1 MNRGSEFRKWDLHIH
16 SPYTVLNNQFS
27 KFEDGSPDIE
37 SFIQKIKDEDISAI
51 GLTNYFNFTDDDFNL
66 KTRLEENGIVTFL
79 NLEVR
84 LSNINKSDQLF
95 DYHIIFD
102 NTLDDGII
110 KNLLGELK
118 ANIGATEKA
127 FNRLSNKE
135 IESSAHVDFKSLNQI
150 LERNTELNGN
160 YLKGF
165 LSRGHGSATSDSD
178 SKNKAVYEQI
188 CVNSDFI
195 IHSSCNDSS
204 TCQDPKCKHMNI
216 ISDRE
221 YWLHKSD
228 YVRPLLQSSDSH
240 SLEGIGTKYSWI
252 KADLTFEGL
261 KQIIFE
267 PEHRICVGIGK
278 PVRTDNELI
287 IDRIEYDGDTILLS
301 DNLNTIIGGRST
313 GKSTL
318 LNSIAYKLNDS
329 ESKNK
334 YTYKDMENFHVFWKD
349 REEDD
354 TRKIQYLPQEHM
366 IQLANNTEKL
376 NFLVNEIIQSK
387 GLDEN
392 IKSYQQSHNK
402 IDIAIKGLL
411 NEFKENLQRQ
421 QNLVKPEFDK
431 KATNKRIIEL
441 HKKRDELLSA
451 VDIDDEEKKKF
462 EIDNSTIKKLQ
473 GEINRLEK
481 DFVFI
486 DNLFI
491 PNIAAYSKSN
501 SALEHSDEIRDIIN
515 SAVEDINQK
524 VQQTFEDKINIL
536 KQRLDDQI
544 YETKNKIGLIRDT
557 PDFKKFL
564 SYLQDNNE
572 LSFIEENIKQET
584 TILKKIESY
593 EQEISNLKTENDQ
606 LKQNIINQY
615 REYSK
620 IRKELLTSFDI
631 SESDLKITI
640 DFYLK
645 DLELEFDYINAQG
658 RSKAEFIEKLNFE
671 FDSMIDTIFE
681 DNSLKFNGNKTT
693 LDHIEKFFTTDFYS
707 YKFDIEY
714 QNDKFEQMSPGK
726 KAFVVLKLILD
737 FSNSRV
743 PVLIDQPEDSL
754 DNRAIYHE
762 LTAYIKQRKLKRQII
777 IVTHN
782 PNIVVSGDCE
792 NVIVAN
798 QHSENNP
805 NPHNKVFAYKNGAL
819 ENQIKEP
826 DSNFILNK
834 KCIKEHVCEI
844 LEGGIEAFKRREDK
858 YGIKIDNLNS
868 PKVIQE

>member
-37 SFIQKIKDEDISAI
+37 NFIQKIKDEDISAI

-102 NTLDDGII
+102 NALDEGII

-127 FNRLSNKE
+127 FNRLSKNE
-135 IESSAHVDFKSLNQI
+135 IEYSAHVDFKSLSQI
-150 LERNTELNGN
+150 LESNTELNGN

-178 SKNKAVYEQI
+178 PKNKAVYEQI

-204 TCQDPKCKHMNI
+204 TCVDPKCGHKNI
-216 ISDRE
+216 ISDRK
-221 YWLHKSD
+221 YWLENSK

-240 SLEGIGTKYSWI
+240 SIDTIGTKYSWI

-267 PEHRICVGIGK
+267 PKDRISVEINK
-278 PVRTDNELI
+278 PGRTEDELI
-287 IDRIEYDGDTILLS
+287 IDKIEYKGDTIFLS
-301 DNLNTIIGGRST
+301 ENLNTIIGGRST

-318 LNSIAYKLNDS
+318 LNSIAYKLKDS
-329 ESKNK
+329 ESKGK
-334 YTYKDMENFHVFWKD
+334 FTYPDIENFQVFWKD
-349 REEDD
+349 GEENDS
-354 TRKIQYLPQEHM
+354 RKVQYLPQEHM
-366 IQLANNTEKL
+366 IQLANNTDKL
-376 NFLVNEIIQSK
+376 NSLVNDIIQSK

-392 IKSYQQSHNK
+392 IKSYHESHSRLDNEINK
-402 IDIAIKGLL
+402 LL
-411 NEFKENLQRQ
+411 NQYKENLQSQ

-431 KATNKRIIEL
+431 NATSKRIAEL
-441 HKKRDELLSA
+441 QENRNKLLSV
-451 VDIDDEEKKKF
+451 VDIGDDEKSKF
-462 EIDNSTIKKLQ
+462 EKDNATLQ
-473 GEINRLEK
+473 NLEDEIQLINK
-481 DFVFI
+481 DLAFI
-486 DNLFI
+486 DDIRI
-491 PNIAAYSKSN
+491 PDVTLYSKSN
-501 SALEHSDEIRDIIN
+501 LTLECRAETKDIIESVLVDVN
-515 SAVEDINQK
+515 KKLQK
-524 VQQTFEDKINIL
+524 TFSEKISTVTENL
-536 KQRLDDQI
+536 KNEI
-544 YETKNKIGLIRDT
+544 AEKNKKIDSIKNT
-557 PDFKKFL
+557 PDFERFL
-564 SYLQDNNE
+564 SYLQDNEE
-572 LSFIEENIKQET
+572 LSKLDERIKQEII
-584 TILKKIESY
+584 ILNNINSY
-593 EQEISNLKTENDQ
+593 EKTLSNLNDRNNE
-606 LKQNIINQY
+606 LRRDIINKY
-615 REYSK
+615 KEYSK
-620 IRKELLTSFDI
+620 IREDLLTSFDI
-631 SESDLKITI
+631 SESELKITV

-645 DLELEFDYINAQG
+645 DLESEFDYVNAQG
-658 RSKAEFIEKLNFE
+658 RSKADFIEKLSND
-671 FDSMIDTIFE
+671 FDSIVNTIFE
-681 DNSLKFNGNKTT
+681 DDSLKFNGNRTI
-693 LDHIEKFFTTDFYS
+693 LDHIEKFFSTDFYV
-707 YKFDIEY
+707 YKFEIEY

-754 DNRAIYHE
+754 DNRAIFKD
-762 LTAYIKQRKLKRQII
+762 LTAYIKKSKLTRQII

-798 QHSENNP
+798 QHSEDSPNQNN
-805 NPHNKVFAYKNGAL
+805 KIFAYKNGAL
-819 ENQIKEP
+819 ENEKKEP
-826 DSNFILNK
+826 DSDFILNK

-858 YGIKIDNLNS
+858 YGIKADNINS
-868 PKVIQE
+868 QKVIEE

>member
-127 FNRLSNKE
+127 FNRLCNKE

-178 SKNKAVYEQI
+178 PKNKAVYEQI

-267 PEHRICVGIGK
+267 PEHRICVEIGK
-278 PVRTDNELI
+278 PVRTDDELI

-334 YTYKDMENFHVFWKD
+334 YTYKDMENFHVLWKD

-376 NFLVNEIIQSK
+376 NSLVNEIIQSK

-392 IKSYQQSHNK
+392 IKSYQQSHNQ
-402 IDIAIKGLL
+402 IDVAIKGLL
-411 NEFKENLQRQ
+411 NKFKENIQRQ

-491 PNIAAYSKSN
+491 SNIEAYSKSN

-536 KQRLDDQI
+536 KQRLNDQI
-544 YETKNKIGLIRDT
+544 YETKNKIDLIRDT

-593 EQEISNLKTENDQ
+593 EQEKSNLKIENNQ
-606 LKQNIINQY
+606 LKQDIINKY

-631 SESDLKITI
+631 SESDLKITV

-645 DLELEFDYINAQG
+645 DLELEFDYVNAQG

-798 QHSENNP
+798 QHSENSP

-826 DSNFILNK
+826 GSNFILNK

-844 LEGGIEAFKRREDK
+844 LEGGIEAFKKREDK
-858 YGIKIDNLNS
+858 YGIKIGDLNS
-868 PKVIQE
+868 QNIIQE

>member
-95 DYHIIFD
+95 DYRIIFD

-631 SESDLKITI
+631 SESDLKITV

>member
-37 SFIQKIKDEDISAI
+37 SFIQKIKDENISAI

-118 ANIGATEKA
+118 ANIGVTEKA

-135 IESSAHVDFKSLNQI
+135 IESFAHVDFKSLNQI
-150 LERNTELNGN
+150 LERDTELNGN

-178 SKNKAVYEQI
+178 PKNKAVYEQI

-267 PEHRICVGIGK
+267 PEHRICVEIGK
-278 PVRTDNELI
+278 PVRTDDELI

-334 YTYKDMENFHVFWKD
+334 YTYKDMENFHVLWKD

-354 TRKIQYLPQEHM
+354 TRKIQYLPQEYM

-376 NFLVNEIIQSK
+376 NSLVNEIIQSK

-392 IKSYQQSHNK
+392 IRRYQQSHNQ
-402 IDIAIKGLL
+402 IDVAIKGLL

-441 HKKRDELLSA
+441 HKKRDKLLSA

-462 EIDNSTIKKLQ
+462 EIDNFTIKKLQ
-473 GEINRLEK
+473 GGINRLEK

-491 PNIAAYSKSN
+491 PNIAACSKSN

-515 SAVEDINQK
+515 STVEDINQK

-536 KQRLDDQI
+536 KQRLNDQI
-544 YETKNKIGLIRDT
+544 YENKNKIDLIRDT

-572 LSFIEENIKQET
+572 LSLIEENIKQET

-593 EQEISNLKTENDQ
+593 EQEISNLKTENNR
-606 LKQNIINQY
+606 LKQNIINKY

-631 SESDLKITI
+631 SESDLKITV

-645 DLELEFDYINAQG
+645 DLELEFDYVNAQG
-658 RSKAEFIEKLNFE
+658 RSKAEFIEKLNFG

-798 QHSENNP
+798 QHSESSPNP
-805 NPHNKVFAYKNGAL
+805 NNKVFAYKNGAL

-844 LEGGIEAFKRREDK
+844 LEGGIEAFKKREDK
-858 YGIKIDNLNS
+858 YDIKIGDLNS
-868 PKVIQE
+868 QNIIQE

>member
-102 NTLDDGII
+102 NALDDGII

-127 FNRLSNKE
+127 FNRLSKNE
-135 IESSAHVDFKSLNQI
+135 IEYSAHVDFKSLSQI
-150 LERNTELNGN
+150 LESNTELNGN

-178 SKNKAVYEQI
+178 PKNKAVYEQI

-195 IHSSCNDSS
+195 IHSSCNNSS
-204 TCQDPKCKHMNI
+204 TCVDPKCRHKNI
-216 ISDRE
+216 KSDRE
-221 YWLHKSD
+221 YWLHSSD
-228 YVRPLLQSSDSH
+228 YIRPLLQSSDSH

-267 PEHRICVGIGK
+267 PEYRISVEIEK
-278 PVRTDNELI
+278 PVRSENELI
-287 IDRIEYDGDTILLS
+287 IDRIEYNGDTIFLS

-329 ESKNK
+329 ESKDK
-334 YTYKDMENFHVFWKD
+334 YAYENIENFHVFWKD
-349 REEDD
+349 GEEDNN
-354 TRKIQYLPQEHM
+354 RKIQYLPQEHM

-376 NFLVNEIIQSK
+376 NSLVNEIIQSK

-392 IKSYQQSHNK
+392 IKIYQQSHNQ
-402 IDIAIKGLL
+402 IDIEIKTLL
-411 NEFKENLQRQ
+411 NQFKENLQHH
-421 QNLVKPEFDK
+421 QNLVRPEFDK
-431 KATNKRIIEL
+431 NATYRRINEFQEKR
-441 HKKRDELLSA
+441 KKLLSA
-451 VDIDDEEKKKF
+451 VNIDDEEKEKF
-462 EIDNSTIKKLQ
+462 EIDNSNLKSLKDEIKL
-473 GEINRLEK
+473 IEK
-481 DFVFI
+481 DLAFI
-486 DNLFI
+486 DDIFI
-491 PNIAAYSKSN
+491 PNITLNSRSN
-501 SALEHSDEIRDIIN
+501 SPFDCSSAIKDSIEIVVKDVNEKIQEMFSEKIIIVRQSLN
-515 SAVEDINQK
+515 
-524 VQQTFEDKINIL
+524 
-536 KQRLDDQI
+536 
-544 YETKNKIGLIRDT
+544 NKITERIREIESIQNT

-564 SYLQDNNE
+564 SYLQDNKE
-572 LSFIEENIKQET
+572 LLKIEEDIKQENI
-584 TILKKIESY
+584 IL
-593 EQEISNLKTENDQ
+593 QNISNYEKELSNLNKENNQ
-606 LKQNIINQY
+606 IKQDIVAKY
-615 REYSK
+615 REYSQ
-620 IRKELLTSFDI
+620 IREELLTSFDI
-631 SESDLKITI
+631 SESDLKITV

-658 RSKAEFIEKLNFE
+658 RLKSEFIEKLNSN
-671 FDSMIDTIFE
+671 FDLMIDTIFE
-681 DNSLKFNGNKTT
+681 DSSLKFNGNKTK
-693 LDHIEKFFTTDFYS
+693 LEHIEKFFTTDFYS
-707 YKFDIEY
+707 YKFEIEY

-777 IVTHN
+777 LVTHN

-798 QHSENNP
+798 QHSEDCP
-805 NPHNKVFAYKNGAL
+805 NQNDLPFAYKNGAL
-819 ENQIKEP
+819 ENQNKEP
-826 DSNFILNK
+826 DSIFILNK

-844 LEGGIEAFKRREDK
+844 LEGGIEAFKKREDK
-858 YGIKIDNLNS
+858 YGIKADNINS
-868 PKVIQE
+868 QKVIEE

>member
-1 MNRGSEFRKWDLHIH
+1 MNRGSEFRKWDLHVH

-27 KFEDGSPDIE
+27 KLQDGTPDIDC
-37 SFIQKIKDEDISAI
+37 FIQKIKDENISAI
-51 GLTNYFNFTDDDFNL
+51 GLTNYFNFSDNDFNL
-66 KTRLEENGIVTFL
+66 KAKLEEEGIATFL

-102 NTLDDGII
+102 NTLDDDIV

-118 ANIGATEKA
+118 ANIGPYEKA
-127 FNRLSNKE
+127 FNRLSRDE
-135 IESSAHVDFKSLNQI
+135 IEFSANIDFKSLRTI
-150 LERNTELNGN
+150 LEGNAELNGN

-178 SKNKAVYEQI
+178 PKNQAVYEEI

-204 TCQDPKCKHMNI
+204 TCKDPKCKHRNI

-221 YWLHKSD
+221 YWLRSSK

-240 SLEGIGTKYSWI
+240 SLEEIGTKYSWI
-252 KADLTFEGL
+252 KSDLTFEGL

-267 PEHRICVGIGK
+267 PEYRICVEKERPI
-278 PVRTDNELI
+278 RTEDELI
-287 IDRIEYDGDTILLS
+287 IDKIQYDGETIFLS

-318 LNSIAYKLNDS
+318 LNSIAYKLNES
-329 ESKNK
+329 ESEGK
-334 YTYKDMENFHVFWKD
+334 YTFSDMENFHVFWKD
-349 REEDD
+349 GEEDD
-354 TRKIQYLPQEHM
+354 SRRIQYLPQEYM

-376 NFLVNEIIQSK
+376 NSLVNDIIQSK

-392 IKSYQQSHNK
+392 IKSYQQNHYQ
-402 IDIAIKGLL
+402 IDTEIKTLL
-411 NEFKENLQRQ
+411 NKFKENLQHQ
-421 QNLVKPEFDK
+421 QNLIKPEFDK
-431 KATNKRIIEL
+431 KATNRRIIEL
-441 HKKRDELLSA
+441 QEKRQNLLSA
-451 VDIDDEEKKKF
+451 VNIDDEEKKKF
-462 EIDNSTIKKLQ
+462 EIDISSLKQLEVEKSQI
-473 GEINRLEK
+473 EK
-481 DFVFI
+481 DI
-486 DNLFI
+486 LFI
-491 PNIAAYSKSN
+491 NDLFLPYLTVLSRSDLP
-501 SALEHSDEIRDIIN
+501 LEHSSEIGKFVNDAI
-515 SAVEDINQK
+515 EDINQRL
-524 VQQTFEDKINIL
+524 QEIFADKINIV
-536 KQRLDDQI
+536 KQRLNSKI
-544 YETKNKIGLIRDT
+544 IEITKKIDSIKNT
-557 PDFKKFL
+557 PDYKKFL
-564 SYLQDNNE
+564 SYLQDNKE
-572 LSFIEENIKQET
+572 LKKIEENIEKENI
-584 TILKKIESY
+584 ILQKLESY
-593 EQEISNLKTENDQ
+593 EKELLRLNTENNQ
-606 LKQNIINQY
+606 LKLDIINKY
-615 REYSK
+615 RKYSE
-620 IRKELLTSFDI
+620 IRKDLLTSFDI

-640 DFYLK
+640 DFYQK
-645 DLELEFDYINAQG
+645 NLEFEFDYINAQG
-658 RSKAEFIEKLNFE
+658 RSKADFIEKLNNE

-681 DNSLKFNGNKTT
+681 GNSLKFNGNKTK

-762 LTAYIKQRKLKRQII
+762 LTTYIKQTKLRRQII

-798 QHSENNP
+798 QHSEDSPNQNNKP
-805 NPHNKVFAYKNGAL
+805 FDYKNGAL
-819 ENQIKEP
+819 EDQLKDP
-826 DSNFILNK
+826 DSDFILNK

-844 LEGGIEAFKRREDK
+844 LEGGVEAFKRRENK
-858 YGIKIDNLNS
+858 YGIK
-868 PKVIQE
+868 

>member
-37 SFIQKIKDEDISAI
+37 SFIQKIKDENISAI

-118 ANIGATEKA
+118 ANIGVTEKA

-135 IESSAHVDFKSLNQI
+135 IESFAHVDFKSLNQI
-150 LERNTELNGN
+150 LERDTELNGN

-178 SKNKAVYEQI
+178 PKNKAVYEQI

-267 PEHRICVGIGK
+267 PEHRICVEIGK
-278 PVRTDNELI
+278 PVRTDDELI

-334 YTYKDMENFHVFWKD
+334 YTYKDMENFHVLWKD

-354 TRKIQYLPQEHM
+354 TRKIQYLPQEYM

-376 NFLVNEIIQSK
+376 NSLVNEIIQSK

-392 IKSYQQSHNK
+392 IRRYQQSHNQ
-402 IDIAIKGLL
+402 IDVAIKGLL

-441 HKKRDELLSA
+441 HKKRDKLLSA

-462 EIDNSTIKKLQ
+462 EIDNFTIKKLQ
-473 GEINRLEK
+473 GGINRLEK

-491 PNIAAYSKSN
+491 PNIAACSKSN

-515 SAVEDINQK
+515 STVEDINQK

-593 EQEISNLKTENDQ
+593 EQEISNLKTENNR
-606 LKQNIINQY
+606 LKQNIINKY

-631 SESDLKITI
+631 SESDLKITV

-645 DLELEFDYINAQG
+645 DLELEFDYVNAQG
-658 RSKAEFIEKLNFE
+658 RSKAEFIEKLNFG

-798 QHSENNP
+798 QHSESSPNP
-805 NPHNKVFAYKNGAL
+805 NNKVFAYKNGAL

-844 LEGGIEAFKRREDK
+844 LEGGIEAFKKREDK
-858 YGIKIDNLNS
+858 YDIKIGDLNS
-868 PKVIQE
+868 QNIIQE

>member
-1 MNRGSEFRKWDLHIH
+1 MNKGSEFRKWDLHIH

-127 FNRLSNKE
+127 FNRLCNKE

-178 SKNKAVYEQI
+178 PKNKAVYEQI

-267 PEHRICVGIGK
+267 PEHRICVEIGK
-278 PVRTDNELI
+278 PVRTDDELI

-334 YTYKDMENFHVFWKD
+334 YTYKDMENFHVLWKD
-349 REEDD
+349 REEDNS
-354 TRKIQYLPQEHM
+354 RKIQYLPQEHM

-376 NFLVNEIIQSK
+376 NSLVNEIIQSK

-392 IKSYQQSHNK
+392 IKSYQQSHNQ
-402 IDIAIKGLL
+402 IDVAIKGLL

-431 KATNKRIIEL
+431 KATNKRISEL
-441 HKKRDELLSA
+441 HKKRDELISA

-491 PNIAAYSKSN
+491 PNIEAYSKSN

-536 KQRLDDQI
+536 KQRLNDQI
-544 YETKNKIGLIRDT
+544 YETKNKIDLIRDT

-584 TILKKIESY
+584 NILKKIESY
-593 EQEISNLKTENDQ
+593 EQETSNLKTENNQ
-606 LKQNIINQY
+606 LKQNIINKY

-631 SESDLKITI
+631 SESDLKITV

-645 DLELEFDYINAQG
+645 DLELEFDYVNAQG

-762 LTAYIKQRKLKRQII
+762 LTAYIKQRKLTRQII

-798 QHSENNP
+798 QHSENSP

-826 DSNFILNK
+826 GSNFILNK

-844 LEGGIEAFKRREDK
+844 LEGGIEAFKKREDK
-858 YGIKIDNLNS
+858 YGIKIGDLNS
-868 PKVIQE
+868 QNIIQE